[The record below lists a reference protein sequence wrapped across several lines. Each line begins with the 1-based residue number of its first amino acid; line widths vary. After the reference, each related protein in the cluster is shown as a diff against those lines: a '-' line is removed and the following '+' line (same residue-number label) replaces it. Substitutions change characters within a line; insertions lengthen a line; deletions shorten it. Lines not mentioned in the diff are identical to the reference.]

1 MKFVARMWVAF
12 LAVALASSSV
22 AAQGPARGRVEPLRD
37 EALEAQARHNLDVAR
52 YYLTRRKAYEGARS
66 RLQEILDTYPEFS
79 RADEV
84 LFLMGEAYL
93 KLDKKDEAAEHFGKM
108 IEKFPASEFVK
119 KAQARLDEL
128 KGVARARDK
137 TKG

>member
-1 MKFVARMWVAF
+1 MKFIARVIVAF

-22 AAQGPARGRVEPLRD
+22 SAQGPARGRIEPLRD

-52 YYLTRRKAYEGARS
+52 YYLTKRKAYEGARS
-66 RLQEILDTYPEFS
+66 RLQEILDIYPEFS

-93 KLDKKDEAAEHFGKM
+93 KLDKKDEAAEYFGKM
-108 IEKFPASEFVK
+108 IEKFPASEFIK
-119 KAQARLDEL
+119 KAQSRLDEL
-128 KGVARARDK
+128 KGVAKARDK